1 MFINI
6 SLYSYHYKTREFYSV
21 SLYNCYCA
29 LNYYV
34 QCTFYTLYMHIYN
47 AEMHVLGFIG
57 STRLLSLQ
65 FILKHQDEPIRKVQ
79 LYNTSIKNCKQ
90 KITKIWYFYNCVKER
105 KKGRMHQRKE
115 ERKDVSWKRRKYN
128 ALIKR
133 RNVGC
138 INERMKG
145 SMHQKKEEKKE
156 V

>member
-1 MFINI
+1 
-6 SLYSYHYKTREFYSV
+6 
-21 SLYNCYCA
+21 
-29 LNYYV
+29 
-34 QCTFYTLYMHIYN
+34 
-47 AEMHVLGFIG
+47 MHVLGFIG
-57 STRLLSLQ
+57 STWLLSLQ

-90 KITKIWYFYNCVKER
+90 KITKIRYFYNCVKER

-138 INERMKG
+138 IKKG
-145 SMHQKKEEKKE
+145 WKVVCIKKKEEKKD